1 MSIASAAPSLS
12 PAELRSV
19 FEGNTQDELVGI
31 EIESAAL
38 DPQTGTAIPYA
49 GESGIGAYLAA
60 LAAEPGVEAVHDY
73 GTLVGVRL
81 PDGGQVSLEHGGA
94 VEYSS
99 PPARCVADLMD
110 LVHAALRRLAAAADR
125 FGFALVPGAQYPCT
139 AFEDV
144 RWMPHSR
151 TAIMRDHFES
161 LGREGMWGPR
171 IMSMILSTQVSFDYT
186 SPADLAEKLRVQAA
200 ASTPAAAL
208 FVNAPLEN
216 GKPCGALSRRMQ
228 FWSLADPARTRVVPV
243 TLREDFTIDR
253 FIDWA
258 LGLPMIHRGTPDGSR
273 KRVPPVPFGTLLTD
287 GFEDGTR
294 PTLQDWRDHLSQIFP
309 DVRLRDTLEL
319 RAVDGLPYPALAAV
333 PAFWSGLTY
342 DASAR
347 AAVRDLLRGI
357 TPRQHLEALD
367 DIALRGMDATLAGR
381 PVRDLAAELLHL
393 SETGLRARVTA
404 GLERPETLAYL
415 APLQEVARTGR
426 TFAEHTLDRYH
437 RDPARFPRD
446 YVAAHR
452 VPSAVR
458 AG

>member
-19 FEGNTQDELVGI
+19 FERNTQDELVGI

-38 DPQTGTAIPYA
+38 DPRTGRSIPYA
-49 GESGIGAYLAA
+49 GESGIGAYLAF
-60 LAAEPGVEAVHDY
+60 LASQPGVEAVHDY

-99 PPARCVADLMD
+99 PPVPCVADLMD

-144 RWMPHSR
+144 QWMPHSR
-151 TAIMRDHFES
+151 TAIMRGHFES
-161 LGREGMWGPR
+161 LGRDGMWGPR
-171 IMSMILSTQVSFDYT
+171 IMSMILSTQVSYDYT

-208 FVNAPLEN
+208 FVNAPLEG

-258 LGLPMIHRGTPDGSR
+258 LTLPMIHRGTPDGSR
-273 KRVPPVPFGTLLTD
+273 KRVPPVPFGSLLVD

-333 PAFWSGLTY
+333 PAFWTGLTY
-342 DASAR
+342 HAPTR
-347 AAVRDLLRGI
+347 AAVWDLLRGI
-357 TPRQHLEALD
+357 TPEQHLEALD
-367 DIALRGMDATLAGR
+367 DIARRGLDATLAGR
-381 PVRDLAAELLHL
+381 PVRDLATELLRL
-393 SETGLRARVTA
+393 SETGLRARVAA
-404 GLERPETLAYL
+404 GHERPETLTYL
-415 APLQEVARTGR
+415 DPLREVARTGE
-426 TFAEHTLDRYH
+426 TFADRVLAQWH
-437 RDPARFPRD
+437 ADPSGFPAA
-446 YVAAHR
+446 YVAAYR
-452 VPSAVR
+452 VR
-458 AG
+458 